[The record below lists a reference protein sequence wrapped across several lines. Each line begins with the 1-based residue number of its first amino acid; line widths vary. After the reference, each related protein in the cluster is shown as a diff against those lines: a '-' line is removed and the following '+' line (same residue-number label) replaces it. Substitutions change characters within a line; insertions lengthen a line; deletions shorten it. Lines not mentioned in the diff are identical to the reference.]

1 MMNIDII
8 LAKALQGSW
17 LQDDELAYLLDL
29 SDGEQRE
36 KLFAAARTMR
46 HRAFAD
52 KVFLYGFVYFSTFC
66 RNQCRFCYYRKN
78 NGESIRYRKTM
89 TEILEIANALKESGV
104 HLLDLTMGEDPWFL
118 SCGREGHDRLVEIVA
133 EVKKATGLP
142 LMISPGV
149 VPHEV
154 LDELR
159 DAGADWYA
167 CYQET
172 HTIDLYNQLR
182 VKQPY
187 RERWQAKLHAR
198 DNGMLIEEGLLTGM
212 GDTVNDLVHSLRSMQ
227 MLKADQVR
235 TMTFVPQAGTPLADT
250 VVKNNYHEVNL
261 IAVMRLLFPDALI
274 PASLD
279 VEGINGL
286 KERINAGA
294 NVVTS
299 IIPPTAGLAGVAQS
313 KQDIAEG
320 YRTVAGVIPIL
331 AECGLQPATAEEY
344 AIWVAERKQM
354 KEAREPVTCQDAELD
369 SKAVQTAWHKY
380 SPLDRLDD
388 FEAAEFES
396 KQLGEKVAL

>member
-279 VEGINGL
+279 VEGIHGL